1 MATAKPLASI
11 AGVLKELAES
21 DTLDVGRVDVTR
33 TGANDTHL
41 VVRGATGQ
49 IQHIWFFKGS
59 LARWVMF
66 CFSDAESGGNTGS
79 KLVFAGYLDDG
90 ISQVEWLEVE
100 RATGNALV
108 PERNWKFRINSI
120 GTGSNPSVTQAN
132 ETAAANGAQQYSPS
146 HELIGSGY
154 NTGSGNAVQPV
165 KFRVQLRPVQGSGST
180 EDPNHPTGDLIWLW
194 SVDGGGFS
202 EIASLSSTGLF
213 KGSGFLA
220 NSPSKGIGYRTGAGG
235 TVTQATSKAT
245 GVTLNAICGQI
256 TMNNAAL
263 AAAAEVSFTLTNS
276 AIAADDVVVVNVK
289 SGATANTYM
298 VCVNAVAAGS
308 CAIMVGNMST
318 TSRSEAIVLSFAV
331 IKAVSS

>member
-1 MATAKPLASI
+1 MATLKPIANV

-21 DTLDVGRVDVTR
+21 DILDVGRVDVTR
-33 TGANDTHL
+33 TGSNDTH
-41 VVRGATGQ
+41 VVARGPTGQ
-49 IQHIWFFKGS
+49 IQHYWFFKGAY
-59 LARWVMF
+59 ARWVMF
-66 CFSDAESGGNTGS
+66 CYNDAESGGNVGS

-90 ISQVEWLEVE
+90 STQVEWLEVE

-132 ETAAANGAQQYSPS
+132 EASAANGAQQYSPA

-165 KFRVQLRPVQGSGST
+165 KIRTQLRPVQGSGST

-194 SVDGGGFS
+194 SVDGGGFT
-202 EIASLSSTGLF
+202 EFASLSSKGLMQLA
-213 KGSGFLA
+213 GLLA
-220 NSPSKGIGYRTGAGG
+220 NSPTKGIGYRTGAGG
-235 TVTQATSKAT
+235 TVTQATSKST
-245 GVTLNAICGQI
+245 GVTLNKTCGQI

-276 AIAADDVVVVNVK
+276 AIAANDVIVVNVK

-308 CAIMVGNMST
+308 CSIMVGNMST

-331 IKAVSS
+331 IKAVNA